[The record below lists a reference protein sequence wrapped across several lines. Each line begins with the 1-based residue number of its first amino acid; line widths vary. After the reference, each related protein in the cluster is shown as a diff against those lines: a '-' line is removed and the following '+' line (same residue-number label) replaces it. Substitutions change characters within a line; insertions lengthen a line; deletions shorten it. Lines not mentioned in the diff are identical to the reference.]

1 MHDFDELNAFA
12 SVMASGNPTR
22 SARDLGLAKSTLSR
36 RISHLEARLGQPLLR
51 RQANRLI
58 PTEAGLVFHDY
69 CRDMLALAERSQ
81 AALDELREE
90 VSGELAIEAHCAL
103 TRNWLA
109 PVLDAFLARYPEVEL
124 TLRTC
129 ETPCTRPDGRGVSVW
144 LGEVPCSALRQEPLG
159 ALTRGLHAHPDYL
172 AHHGTPGHP
181 RELAPHAWI
190 DLLGASREG
199 VALHHRDGSRF
210 DFQPPASR
218 LRVDLPELQLDA
230 VARGRGLGLLPHWM
244 VSRRE
249 HHHPGELVACLPEWQ
264 PEPLPITLLYPFGH
278 QPRRITALLDFLRLA
293 VPEAWQVARQAA

>member
-12 SVMASGNPTR
+12 SVMASGSLTR
-22 SARDLGLAKSTLSR
+22 SARELGLAKSTLSR

-69 CRDMLALAERSQ
+69 CRDMLTLAERSQ

-103 TRNWLA
+103 TRSWLA

-129 ETPCTRPDGRGVSVW
+129 DTPCLHPDSRGVSVW
-144 LGEVPCSALRQEPLG
+144 LGKVPCSALRQESLG

-172 AHHGTPGHP
+172 ARRGAPDHP
-181 RELAPHAWI
+181 RELAQHAWI
-190 DLLGASREG
+190 DLLGANRDG

-210 DFQPPASR
+210 DFQPPVSR

-244 VSRRE
+244 VARRE

-278 QPRRITALLDFLRLA
+278 QPRRVTALLDCLRQA
-293 VPEAWQVARQAA
+293 VPEAWQKARQAA